1 MSSHLC
7 LSKNYGRSALGNPRE
22 HSSQVMAMVS
32 RNRSQETTASAT
44 CVICSGGG
52 HLAEALA
59 TASLVKRE
67 CYFVT
72 FDQPHVRSRL
82 VGKEVYYVVDPHVS
96 PFLYLMNTWQSLKI
110 FIRKQPKVVI
120 STGAG
125 IALATCFL
133 AKLIGST
140 VIFIETGARVTSPSR
155 TGRLIY
161 PIADV
166 FIVQWKPMLKHYP
179 KAIYGGPLL

>member
-1 MSSHLC
+1 MSVC
-7 LSKNYGRSALGNPRE
+7 VVCSA
-22 HSSQVMAMVS
+22 
-32 RNRSQETTASAT
+32 
-44 CVICSGGG
+44 GG

-59 TASLVKRE
+59 TVNLVKTDE

-72 FDQPHVRSRL
+72 FDEPHVRSRL
-82 VGKEVYYVVDPHVS
+82 AGKEVYYVVDPHVS
-96 PFLYLMNTWQSLKI
+96 PLRYLVNAWQSLMI
-110 FIRKQPKVVI
+110 FLRKRPKVVI

-133 AKLIGST
+133 AKLTGST
-140 VIFIETGARVTSPSR
+140 LIFIESGARVTTPSR

-161 PIADV
+161 PIADL

-179 KAIYGGPLL
+179 KAVYGGPLL